1 MGKKESSAKINGS
14 KFEAAVGRWCL
25 RILFVIVPL
34 VILDIASPW
43 FITTRAPIEQK
54 FALGNTRK
62 PEPYTMFKGE
72 RNSKILPEESLNE
85 LGYRGSAPSATKGIN
100 EYRIIILGGSTV
112 FVGEPPITTLLQQ
125 QFEANGLSNIRIY
138 NFGVVSSV
146 SSQELA
152 RILFEIVDLKPD
164 LIAMY
169 NGANDIWQN
178 HLYDPRPGYPFN
190 FIAYELNPLLESDV
204 RSYPAITLFFYGSNL
219 VRNHFRG
226 LLRRQFLNLDEI
238 RKSVNYGSE
247 QWQDKIAEIY
257 VNNLIKADKISAA
270 FNAEFVAFFQPVVFY
285 KDVGTEKEEN
295 MKKAGPEFTEHM
307 LEMRT
312 KVLAKIQASGIDIPR
327 KFVDLSDIYD
337 QTPEEVFTDFI
348 HTRQD
353 AKILVAE
360 AIYEHIIKT
369 FNPK

>member
-1 MGKKESSAKINGS
+1 MWKKESSAKINGS

-34 VILDIASPW
+34 VILDITSPW

-54 FALGNTRK
+54 FALGNIRK
-62 PEPYTMFKGE
+62 PEPYTMFKGK

-112 FVGEPPITTLLQQ
+112 FAGEPPITTLLQQ

-152 RILFEIVDLKPD
+152 RILFETVDLKPD

-204 RSYPAITLFFYGSNL
+204 RSYPAITLFF
-219 VRNHFRG
+219 
-226 LLRRQFLNLDEI
+226 
-238 RKSVNYGSE
+238 
-247 QWQDKIAEIY
+247 
-257 VNNLIKADKISAA
+257 
-270 FNAEFVAFFQPVVFY
+270 
-285 KDVGTEKEEN
+285 
-295 MKKAGPEFTEHM
+295 M
-307 LEMRT
+307 
-312 KVLAKIQASGIDIPR
+312 
-327 KFVDLSDIYD
+327 
-337 QTPEEVFTDFI
+337 
-348 HTRQD
+348 
-353 AKILVAE
+353 E
-360 AIYEHIIKT
+360 AILSETI
-369 FNPK
+369 FAVS